1 MSNTR
6 KKHGNGNVKE
16 MKIKRHRR
24 ITSTNANTTST
35 NIRSRDVLHEQN
47 QTIYPHSG
55 LSNLLQLMSK
65 MDTRLNSSEK
75 KVTKSVDELDEI
87 KTSIKFVTQKVST
100 VEREV
105 TALKQKYTEI
115 EVHIQGIGNLFDE
128 TKEAC
133 KENETEIMKV
143 KRENIAVKAKLSE
156 METDIRTF
164 KNERG
169 NHYWT

>member
-1 MSNTR
+1 MLYGQN
-6 KKHGNGNVKE
+6 E
-16 MKIKRHRR
+16 
-24 ITSTNANTTST
+24 TNPAS
-35 NIRSRDVLHEQN
+35 V
-47 QTIYPHSG
+47 